1 MFEQTHALLAKSN
14 YDDLP
19 PLKNPPRLE
28 GSDDLTNLSYLH
40 EAGVL
45 NSVKIRYLQ
54 ETIYTYSGLVLIA
67 MNPFKRM
74 NIYNDEIMK
83 QYAGRPRNEL
93 EPHLFA
99 IAEEAYRRMINE
111 SINQSIIVSGESG
124 AGKTE
129 SAKYVMRYFAVI
141 EALANNDVRRGST
154 TTSSEGPNTSVEEA
168 VLSTNPIME
177 AFGNAKT
184 TRNDNSSRFGKYIEI
199 LFDKKRSGSSVVIS
213 GARIRTYLLERSRLT
228 FQPDTERNY
237 HVFYQLCAAAPA
249 AEKAQ
254 LGLDNWD
261 TFNYLRQ
268 GKTGVVK
275 GTNDVE
281 EFAITQKGM
290 STVGISVSTQ
300 WDVFRLCA
308 ALLHIGN
315 ININDSRG
323 KADIDDTDAA
333 LIKASELL
341 GVEAATM
348 KKWLIKKQLITRSEK
363 IVTDA
368 NCLQAINSRDSVAKF
383 IYSMLFDWIVKIV
396 NVKLNPSSGSGK
408 EQFIGVLDIYG
419 FEHFQKN
426 SFEQF
431 CINFANEKLQQEFTR
446 HVFRLEQEEYVAE
459 KISWVIYKLTSLLL
473 ISMTTNLA

>member
-1 MFEQTHALLAKSN
+1 VFEQTHALLAKSL

-74 NIYNDEIMK
+74 NIYTDEIMK
-83 QYAGRPRNEL
+83 QYAGRPRTEL

-111 SINQSIIVSGESG
+111 GVNQSIIVSGESG

-141 EALANNDVRRGST
+141 EEGSAI
-154 TTSSEGPNTSVEEA
+154 TSSEGPNTSVEEA

-199 LFDKKRSGSSVVIS
+199 LFDKKVNGSPVVIS

-237 HVFYQLCAAAPA
+237 HIFYQLCAAAPA

-261 TFNYLRQ
+261 AFNYLRQ

-281 EFAITQKGM
+281 EFSITQKGM
-290 STVGISVSTQ
+290 STVGISVSSQ

-315 ININDSRG
+315 IIIVDSRG
-323 KADIDDTDAA
+323 KADIDDSDAA

-341 GVEAATM
+341 GVQSATM
-348 KKWLIKKQLITRSEK
+348 KKWLCKKQLITRSEK

-368 NCLQAINSRDSVAKF
+368 NTLQAINSRDSVAKF

-396 NVKLNPSSGSGK
+396 NVKLNPSNSSGK
-408 EQFIGVLDIYG
+408 EKFIGVLDIYG

-446 HVFRLEQEEYVAE
+446 HVFRLEQEEYIAE
-459 KISWVIYKLTSLLL
+459 KISWVFYY
-473 ISMTTNLA
+473 